1 MGGSF
6 MRMEELK
13 IDGKGC
19 LNIDIMELDK
29 CAVIIDGGKA
39 KLVKLHHHGEVRI
52 ITHQGK
58 VKRVRFDEG
67 EEF

>member
-1 MGGSF
+1 

-19 LNIDIMELDK
+19 LNIDIMELDR
-29 CAVIIDGGKA
+29 CVLIINDGRA
-39 KLVKLHHHGEVRI
+39 KLIQLHSHGEARI

-58 VKRVRFDEG
+58 VKRVRLEEG
-67 EEF
+67 LEF